1 MTYENNEGESR
12 LICFVIE
19 RISQKSNTQLIK
31 YEEMGESENRDV

>member
-1 MTYENNEGESR
+1 MKVSKHN
-12 LICFVIE
+12 FFAIE